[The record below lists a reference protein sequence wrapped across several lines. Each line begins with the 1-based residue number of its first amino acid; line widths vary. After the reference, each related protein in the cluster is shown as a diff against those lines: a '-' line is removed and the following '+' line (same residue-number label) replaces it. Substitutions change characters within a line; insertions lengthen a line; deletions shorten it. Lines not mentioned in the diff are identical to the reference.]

1 MDTKRANQIM
11 TSNKKSQVFY
21 KNKPVKILSVEKNS
35 GSVELKNL
43 KNDKTIVTNA
53 KNIHE
58 NHGLKH

>member
-1 MDTKRANQIM
+1 MDPKRANQVM
-11 TSNKKSQVFY
+11 TSNKKTQVFY
-21 KNKPVKILSVEKNS
+21 KNKPIKILSVDHNS

-58 NHGLKH
+58 NHGSKH